1 MKDFLARLKSHVE
14 HIKNVGALCST
25 EETTKQAL
33 ILPMLDILGFSPYDP
48 TKVRAEFNADFPGAK
63 ASERVDYALFCQG
76 APVVFIE
83 AKAYAE
89 KATNHSPQL
98 SRYFNSSP
106 NVPVGIITNGREWRF
121 FTDLVHKNV
130 MDPEPFLVI
139 DLLDTNDTELNSL
152 QRFRYDE
159 FEPDKLRS
167 MAEESTYFSAFTSV
181 ISSSLKNLDTDFV
194 RYVANKA
201 GIQRQLTAKF
211 LESITPIVRRSIEKA
226 VSDMVV
232 SGLSAPELPQVEPPS
247 AQNKEQ
253 SVDSSDSVK
262 DIVNPENEKIITTVD
277 EQMLYSYAV
286 DILGCDVEIILK
298 DTETYCALLYQGKVN
313 RWLLRHRADKKI
325 PTIEFCVPMTPERS
339 AEIAR
344 AGLELSQSGQIKLA
358 KPEYI
363 YRLAGLL
370 FDCYEYAKNDENF
383 RIKKS

>member
-14 HIKNVGALCST
+14 HIKNVGAHCST

-63 ASERVDYALFCQG
+63 ASERVDYALFCHG
-76 APVVFIE
+76 IPVVFIE

-89 KATNHSPQL
+89 KVTNHSPQL

-130 MDPEPFLVI
+130 MDTEPFLVI
-139 DLLDTNDTELNSL
+139 DLLDTNDTELASL
-152 QRFRYDE
+152 RRFKYDE

-167 MAEESTYFSAFTSV
+167 MAEESTYFTAFTSV

-194 RYVANKA
+194 RYVASKA

-232 SGLSAPELPQVEPPS
+232 SGLSAPELTTTESVPQ
-247 AQNKEQ
+247 AQDE
-253 SVDSSDSVK
+253 SVNSDNGMK
-262 DIVNPENEKIITTVD
+262 DIVSSENANIVTTVD
-277 EQMLYSYAV
+277 EQTLYSYAV
-286 DILGCDVEIILK
+286 DILGCDAEIILK

-313 RWLLRHRADKKI
+313 RWLLRYRADKKV
-325 PTIEFCVPMTPERS
+325 PTIEPCVSMTPERA
-339 AEIAR
+339 AEVAR
-344 AGLELSQSGQIKLA
+344 AGLELLPSGQIRLA

-383 RIKKS
+383 RVKKA

>member
-14 HIKNVGALCST
+14 HIKNVGAHCST

-33 ILPMLDILGFSPYDP
+33 ILPMLDILGFNPYDP
-48 TKVRAEFNADFPGAK
+48 TKVRAEFNADFLGAK
-63 ASERVDYALFCQG
+63 VCERVDYALFCQG
-76 APVVFIE
+76 VAVVFIE

-89 KATNHSPQL
+89 KVTNHSPQL

-121 FTDLVHKNV
+121 FTDLIHKNV

-139 DLLDTNDTELNSL
+139 DLLDSNDSELSNL
-152 QRFRYDE
+152 CRFRYDE

-167 MAEESTYFSAFTSV
+167 MAEESTYFTAFTSV
-181 ISSSLKNLDTDFV
+181 VSSSLKNLDIDFV
-194 RYVANKA
+194 RYVASKA

-232 SGLSAPELPQVEPPS
+232 SGLSAPELSQIEPPS
-247 AQNKEQ
+247 QVQDESADFTDG
-253 SVDSSDSVK
+253 VR
-262 DIVNPENEKIITTVD
+262 DIVSLENEKIVTTVD

-286 DILGCDVEIILK
+286 DILGCDAEIILK
-298 DTETYCALLYQGKVN
+298 DTETYCTLLYQGKVN
-313 RWLLRHRADKKI
+313 RWLLRFRADKKI
-325 PTIEFCVPMTPERS
+325 PTIEPCVPITPERS

-344 AGLELSQSGQIKLA
+344 AGLELLQSGQIRLA

-370 FDCYEYAKNDENF
+370 FDCYEYARNDENF

>member
-1 MKDFLARLKSHVE
+1 MKDFLSRLKSHVE
-14 HIKNVGALCST
+14 HIKNVGAHCST

-48 TKVRAEFNADFPGAK
+48 TKVRAEFNADFLGAK
-63 ASERVDYALFCQG
+63 ASERVDYALFCHG
-76 APVVFIE
+76 VPVVFIE

-121 FTDLVHKNV
+121 FTDLIHKNV
-130 MDPEPFLVI
+130 MDPDPFLVI
-139 DLLDTNDTELNSL
+139 DLLDTNDTELSNL
-152 QRFRYDE
+152 CRFRYDE

-167 MAEESTYFSAFTSV
+167 MAEESTYFTAFTSV
-181 ISSSLKNLDTDFV
+181 ISSSLKNLDIDFV
-194 RYVANKA
+194 RYVASKA

-232 SGLSAPELPQVEPPS
+232 SGLSAPELPQFDPPS
-247 AQNKEQ
+247 QVQDESA
-253 SVDSSDSVK
+253 DSADTVK
-262 DIVNPENEKIITTVD
+262 DIVSAENEKIITTVD

-286 DILGCDVEIILK
+286 DILGCDAEIILK
-298 DTETYCALLYQGKVN
+298 DTETYCTLLYQGKVN
-313 RWLLRHRADKKI
+313 RWLLRFRADKKI
-325 PTIEFCVPMTPERS
+325 PTIEPCVPITPERS

-344 AGLELSQSGQIKLA
+344 AGLELLQSGQIRLA

-370 FDCYEYAKNDENF
+370 FDCYEYARNDENF
-383 RIKKS
+383 RIKKA

>member
-1 MKDFLARLKSHVE
+1 MKDFLSRLKSHVE
-14 HIKNVGALCST
+14 HIKNVGAHCST

-48 TKVRAEFNADFPGAK
+48 TKVRAEFNADFLGAK
-63 ASERVDYALFCQG
+63 ACERVDYALFCQG
-76 APVVFIE
+76 VAVVFIE

-121 FTDLVHKNV
+121 FTDLIHKNV

-139 DLLDTNDTELNSL
+139 DLLDTNDTELGSL
-152 QRFRYDE
+152 RRFRYDE

-167 MAEESTYFSAFTSV
+167 MAEESTYFTAFTTV
-181 ISSSLKNLDTDFV
+181 VSSSLKNLDIDFV
-194 RYVANKA
+194 RYVASKA
-201 GIQRQLTAKF
+201 GLQRQLTAKF

-232 SGLSAPELPQVEPPS
+232 SGLSAPELSQVEPPAQVQDES
-247 AQNKEQ
+247 AN
-253 SVDSSDSVK
+253 STDGVK
-262 DIVNPENEKIITTVD
+262 DIVSVDNEKIITTVD

-383 RIKKS
+383 RLKKS

>member
-14 HIKNVGALCST
+14 HIKNVGAHCST

-63 ASERVDYALFCQG
+63 ASERVDYALFCHG
-76 APVVFIE
+76 VPVVFIE

-89 KATNHSPQL
+89 KVTNHSPQL

-130 MDPEPFLVI
+130 MDTEPFLVI
-139 DLLDTNDTELNSL
+139 DLLDTNDTELASL
-152 QRFRYDE
+152 RRFKYDE

-167 MAEESTYFSAFTSV
+167 MAEESTYFTAFTTV
-181 ISSSLKNLDTDFV
+181 ISSSLRNLDIDFV
-194 RYVANKA
+194 RYVASKA

-232 SGLSAPELPQVEPPS
+232 SGLSAPELVPTEPVPQT
-247 AQNKEQ
+247 QNERVGSDDGVKE
-253 SVDSSDSVK
+253 
-262 DIVNPENEKIITTVD
+262 IVNPENANIVTTVD
-277 EQMLYSYAV
+277 EQTLYSYAV
-286 DILGCDVEIILK
+286 DILGCDAEIILK

-313 RWLLRHRADKKI
+313 RWLLRYRADKKV
-325 PTIEFCVPMTPERS
+325 PTIEPCVPMTPERA

-344 AGLELSQSGQIKLA
+344 AGLELLQSGQIRLS

-370 FDCYEYAKNDENF
+370 FDCYEYARNDENF

>member
-14 HIKNVGALCST
+14 HIKNVGAHCST

-48 TKVRAEFNADFPGAK
+48 TKVRAEFCADFPGVK
-63 ASERVDYALFCQG
+63 ASERVDYALFCHG
-76 APVVFIE
+76 VPVVFIE

-89 KATNHSPQL
+89 KVTNHSPQL

-121 FTDLVHKNV
+121 FTDLIHKNV

-139 DLLDTNDTELNSL
+139 DLLDANETELASL
-152 QRFRYDE
+152 RRFRYDE

-167 MAEESTYFSAFTSV
+167 MAEESTYFTAFTAV
-181 ISSSLKNLDTDFV
+181 ISSSLKNLDIDFV
-194 RYVANKA
+194 RYVASKS

-232 SGLSAPELPQVEPPS
+232 SGLSAPELHFTEPDIQTEHGDDPS
-247 AQNKEQ
+247 GG
-253 SVDSSDSVK
+253 VR
-262 DIVNPENEKIITTVD
+262 DIVNPDNEKIITSVD

-286 DILGCDVEIILK
+286 DILGCDAEIILK

-313 RWLLRHRADKKI
+313 RWLLRYRADKKK
-325 PTIEFCVPMTPERS
+325 PTIEVCVPITSERAS
-339 AEIAR
+339 EVGR
-344 AGLELSQSGQIKLA
+344 AGLQMLPSGQIQLA

-370 FDCYEYAKNDENF
+370 FDCYEFAKDDENF
-383 RIKKS
+383 RIKKP

>member
-1 MKDFLARLKSHVE
+1 MKDFLARLRSHVE
-14 HIKNVGALCST
+14 HIKNVGAHCST

-48 TKVRAEFNADFPGAK
+48 TKVLAEFQADFLGAK
-63 ASERVDYALFCQG
+63 ACERVDYALFCQG
-76 APVVFIE
+76 VPVVFIE

-89 KATNHSPQL
+89 KVTNHSPQL

-121 FTDLVHKNV
+121 FTDLIHKNV

-139 DLLDTNDTELNSL
+139 DFLDANDTELSSL
-152 QRFRYDE
+152 RRFRYDE

-167 MAEESTYFSAFTSV
+167 MAEESTYFTAFTAV
-181 ISSSLKNLDTDFV
+181 ISSSLKNLDVDYV
-194 RYVANKA
+194 RYVASKA

-232 SGLSAPELPQVEPPS
+232 SGLSTPESPQIEPPS
-247 AQNKEQ
+247 QGQYEE
-253 SVDSSDSVK
+253 DDITGGVK
-262 DIVNPENEKIITTVD
+262 DIVSPENEKIITTVD

-298 DTETYCALLYQGKVN
+298 DTETYCGLLYQGKVN
-313 RWLLRHRADKKI
+313 RWLLRYRADKKI
-325 PTIEFCVPMTPERS
+325 PTIEPCVPMTPERS

-344 AGLELSQSGQIKLA
+344 AGLELLPSGQIRLA

-370 FDCYEYAKNDENF
+370 FDCYKYARDDENF
-383 RIKKS
+383 RIKKT

>member
-14 HIKNVGALCST
+14 HIKNVGAHCST

-48 TKVRAEFNADFPGAK
+48 TKVRAEFNADFIGVK
-63 ASERVDYALFCQG
+63 AYERVDYALFCHG

-83 AKAYAE
+83 AKAFAE

-121 FTDLVHKNV
+121 FTDLIHKNV

-139 DLLDTNDTELNSL
+139 DLLDANDVELSNL
-152 QRFRYDE
+152 CRFRYDE

-167 MAEESTYFSAFTSV
+167 MAEESTYFTAFTSV
-181 ISSSLKNLDTDFV
+181 VSSSLKNLDVDFV
-194 RYVANKA
+194 RYIASKA

-232 SGLSAPELPQVEPPS
+232 SGLSAPELPPFDPPS
-247 AQNKEQ
+247 QVQDESADYADT
-253 SVDSSDSVK
+253 VR
-262 DIVNPENEKIITTVD
+262 DIVSADNEKIITTVD

-286 DILGCDVEIILK
+286 DILGCDAEIILK
-298 DTETYCALLYQGKVN
+298 DTETYCGLLYQGKVN
-313 RWLLRHRADKKI
+313 RWLLRYRADKKL
-325 PTIEFCVPMTPERS
+325 PTIEPCVPMTPERS

-344 AGLELSQSGQIKLA
+344 AGLELLQSGQIRLA
-358 KPEYI
+358 KPKYI

-370 FDCYEYAKNDENF
+370 FDCYEYAKNDDNF
-383 RIKKS
+383 RIKKA

>member
-14 HIKNVGALCST
+14 HIKNVGAHCST

-63 ASERVDYALFCQG
+63 ASERVDYALFCHG
-76 APVVFIE
+76 VPVVFIE

-89 KATNHSPQL
+89 KVTNHSPQL

-130 MDPEPFLVI
+130 MDTEPFLVI
-139 DLLDTNDTELNSL
+139 DLLDTNDTELASL
-152 QRFRYDE
+152 RRFKYDE

-167 MAEESTYFSAFTSV
+167 MAEESTYFTAFTIV
-181 ISSSLKNLDTDFV
+181 ISSSLRNLDIDFV
-194 RYVANKA
+194 RYVASKA

-232 SGLSAPELPQVEPPS
+232 SGLSAPEAVQPESVPQAQDES
-247 AQNKEQ
+247 A
-253 SVDSSDSVK
+253 DSGNGVK
-262 DIVNPENEKIITTVD
+262 DIINPDNANIVTTVD
-277 EQMLYSYAV
+277 EQTLHSYAV
-286 DILGCDVEIILK
+286 DILGCDAEIILK

-313 RWLLRHRADKKI
+313 RWLLRYRADKKV
-325 PTIEFCVPMTPERS
+325 PTIEPCVSMTPERT

-344 AGLELSQSGQIKLA
+344 AGLELLPSGQIRLS

>member
-14 HIKNVGALCST
+14 HIKNVGAHCST

-33 ILPMLDILGFSPYDP
+33 ILPMLDILGFNPYDP
-48 TKVRAEFNADFPGAK
+48 TKVRAEFNADFLGAK
-63 ASERVDYALFCQG
+63 VCERVDYALFCQG
-76 APVVFIE
+76 VAVVFIE

-89 KATNHSPQL
+89 KVTNHSPQL

-121 FTDLVHKNV
+121 FTDLIHKNV

-139 DLLDTNDTELNSL
+139 DLLDSNDSELSNL
-152 QRFRYDE
+152 CRFRYDE

-167 MAEESTYFSAFTSV
+167 MAEESTYFTAFTSV
-181 ISSSLKNLDTDFV
+181 VSSSLKNLDIDFV
-194 RYVANKA
+194 RYVASKA

-232 SGLSAPELPQVEPPS
+232 WGLSAPELTQPESTSLTQDE
-247 AQNKEQ
+247 NF
-253 SVDSSDSVK
+253 DSDDGVK
-262 DIVNPENEKIITTVD
+262 DIVNPDNTNIITTVD

-286 DILGCDVEIILK
+286 DILGCDAEIILK
-298 DTETYCALLYQGKVN
+298 DTESYCGLLYQGKVN
-313 RWLLRHRADKKI
+313 RWLLRYRSDKKI
-325 PTIEFCVPMTPERS
+325 PTIEPCVSMTSERM
-339 AEIAR
+339 AEISR
-344 AGLELSQSGQIKLA
+344 AGLELLPSGQIKLA

-370 FDCYEYAKNDENF
+370 FDCYEHAKDDENF
-383 RIKKS
+383 RIKRS

>member
-1 MKDFLARLKSHVE
+1 MKDFLARLQSHVE
-14 HIKNVGALCST
+14 HIKNVGAHCSK

-48 TKVRAEFNADFPGAK
+48 TKVRAEFNADFLGAK
-63 ASERVDYALFCQG
+63 VSERVDYALFCHG

-89 KATNHSPQL
+89 KVTNHSPQL

-130 MDPEPFLVI
+130 MDPDPFLVI
-139 DLLDTNDTELNSL
+139 DLLDTNDIELASL
-152 QRFRYDE
+152 RRFRYDE

-167 MAEESTYFSAFTSV
+167 MAEESTYFTAFTGV
-181 ISSSLKNLDTDFV
+181 ISSTLKNLDVDFV

-201 GIQRQLTAKF
+201 GVQRQLTAKF
-211 LESITPIVRRSIEKA
+211 LDSIAPIVRRSIEKA

-232 SGLSAPELPQVEPPS
+232 SGLSAPELPQVGALSQVQE
-247 AQNKEQ
+247 ETD
-253 SVDSSDSVK
+253 DSSEGVK
-262 DIVNPENEKIITTVD
+262 DIISAENEKIITSID
-277 EQMLYSYAV
+277 EQILYSYAV
-286 DILGCDVEIILK
+286 DILGCDAEIILK
-298 DTETYCALLYQGKVN
+298 DTETYCALLYKGKVN
-313 RWLLRHRADKKI
+313 RWLLRYRADKKI
-325 PTIEFCVPMTPERS
+325 PTIEPCVSMTSDRS

-344 AGLELSQSGQIKLA
+344 AGLDLLPSGQIRLA

-370 FDCYEYAKNDENF
+370 FDCYEYASNDENF
-383 RIKKS
+383 RIKKA

>member
-14 HIKNVGALCST
+14 HIKNVGAHCST

-48 TKVRAEFNADFPGAK
+48 TKVRAEFNADFLGAK
-63 ASERVDYALFCQG
+63 ASERVDYALFCHG
-76 APVVFIE
+76 VPVVFIE

-130 MDPEPFLVI
+130 MDTDPFLVI
-139 DLLDTNDTELNSL
+139 DLLDTNDTELASL
-152 QRFRYDE
+152 RRFKYDE

-167 MAEESTYFSAFTSV
+167 MAEESTYFTAFTAV
-181 ISSSLKNLDTDFV
+181 INSSLKNLDIDFV

-232 SGLSAPELPQVEPPS
+232 SGLSAPELVPTEPVSQAQDES
-247 AQNKEQ
+247 A
-253 SVDSSDSVK
+253 DSDNGVK
-262 DIVNPENEKIITTVD
+262 DIVNPENANIVTTVD
-277 EQMLYSYAV
+277 EQTLHSYAV
-286 DILGCDVEIILK
+286 DILGCDAEIILK

-313 RWLLRHRADKKI
+313 RWLLRYRADKKV
-325 PTIEFCVPMTPERS
+325 PTIEPCVSMTPERA
-339 AEIAR
+339 AEITR
-344 AGLELSQSGQIKLA
+344 AGLELLPSGQIRLS
-358 KPEYI
+358 KPEYL

-370 FDCYEYAKNDENF
+370 FDCYEYARNDENF